1 MKALF
6 ALLALFTS
14 IYLNAQ
20 QATNA
25 VRQHALN
32 IISGKAVPMDD
43 SLTITAFDSICIST
57 NSATRQF
64 YFNAYKVGLMK
75 ADGALAETM
84 GTFAICYLEKYT
96 DEALANYS
104 LLSEPEQKQF
114 IADVAFEFWE
124 ENYRQQI
131 LDYFMRL
138 KANSGTKWA
147 VLLNKMEK
155 EVREDADEY
164 NKY

>member
-6 ALLALFTS
+6 TLLAFFTS

-43 SLTITAFDSICIST
+43 SLTIVAFDSICIST

-64 YFNAYKVGLMK
+64 YFNAYKVGLIK

-84 GTFAICYLEKYT
+84 GTFAICYLERYT
-96 DEALANYS
+96 DEALNNFV
-104 LLSEPEQKQF
+104 LLTETQQQQYISF
-114 IADVAFEFWE
+114 VAFEFWE
-124 ENYRQQI
+124 ENYRKQI
-131 LDYFMRL
+131 VDYFAKLR
-138 KANSGTKWA
+138 ANAGIKWA

-155 EVREDADEY
+155 EVRENADVY